1 MKQIILNKK
10 VNTIFDTVGFSASM
24 LCAIHCAVVP
34 FVLSILPLLGMEF
47 LSNPVTETSMVGG
60 SFIIASCSLF
70 MGYCRHKN
78 YKAFAFMT
86 AGFFLIGLGV
96 FMKNEYAEIILSA
109 SGACLVATS
118 HLINFRLCKKCKADG
133 SQNCCEQ

>member
-10 VNTIFDTVGFSASM
+10 VNSIFDTIGFSASM

-47 LSNPVTETSMVGG
+47 LSNPITETCMVGG
-60 SFIIASCSLF
+60 SFMIASCSLF
-70 MGYCRHKN
+70 IGYCRHKN

-86 AGFFLIGLGV
+86 TGFFLIGLGV

-133 SQNCCEQ
+133 SQNCCER